1 MEQWV
6 FIHVVHFIHVG
17 INPSGY
23 FIHVGISS
31 TWVFIQVGS
40 SSKCFSSSNCN
51 SQCEPVRMC
60 EKVFL
65 SLGTDRKQ
73 NYALDGYVL
82 ESLSSIPN
90 WQVCQNRCLKN
101 CQCLSFNFKEIA
113 TTGNCELN
121 DANTKLAP
129 EALKVKEGVSYYEPA
144 RSYNSENLNS
154 QLASMSKQMLT
165 KLPMSL
171 ATTGNCELNDANTK
185 LAPEAH
191 KEKEGV
197 SYYEPA
203 RSYNSENVSIFQ
215 LEFILGPKMRI
226 LIN

>member
-1 MEQWV
+1 MAYTRKLLMWYLV
-6 FIHVVHFIHVG
+6 LLFTIH
-17 INPSGY
+17 
-23 FIHVGISS
+23 
-31 TWVFIQVGS
+31 T
-40 SSKCFSSSNCN
+40 CN
-51 SQCEPVRMC
+51 SQCKPVRMC

-65 SLGTDRKQ
+65 SLGTDCKQ

-129 EALKVKEGVSYYEPA
+129 EALK
-144 RSYNSENLNS
+144 
-154 QLASMSKQMLT
+154 
-165 KLPMSL
+165 
-171 ATTGNCELNDANTK
+171 
-185 LAPEAH
+185 
-191 KEKEGV
+191 EKEGV

-203 RSYNSENVSIFQ
+203 RSYNSENVVSIFQ

-226 LIN
+226 LLN